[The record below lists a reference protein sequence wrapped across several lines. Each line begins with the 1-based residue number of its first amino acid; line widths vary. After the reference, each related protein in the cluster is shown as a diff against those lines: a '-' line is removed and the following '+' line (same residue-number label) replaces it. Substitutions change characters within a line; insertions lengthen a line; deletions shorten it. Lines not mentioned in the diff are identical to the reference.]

1 MKRGILSAGLAAIIF
16 FSYGQYSGATDS
28 GLKKA
33 PSRSKSD
40 KVDARKTENAPVYEA
55 GIINTYSHDPGAFTQ
70 GLVYDEGFL
79 YEGTG
84 LRGVSAVRK
93 IDLAKGTVVLSHRLP
108 DRFFGEGVT
117 VMGKRLIQL
126 TWRSG
131 TGFVYDK
138 RDFKL
143 LQTFHFT
150 TEGWGITHDGRRLIM
165 SDGTEYLYFLDPG
178 TFKVTGWIE
187 VKDRQGPLKNIN
199 ELEYIHGDIYANV
212 WHTDTIAIIH
222 PETGRVKGWID
233 LKELSDMSGGDR
245 AVKTLNGIAYDN
257 KNNRLFVTGKL
268 WPAIY
273 EIKLVPP
280 SNED

>member
-1 MKRGILSAGLAAIIF
+1 MKKGLFAFCMAAVVLLSF
-16 FSYGQYSGATDS
+16 TPFSGAKS
-28 GLKKA
+28 MGMQN
-33 PSRSKSD
+33 PPVQSRS
-40 KVDARKTENAPVYEA
+40 VNAALTTFKNVPVYKA
-55 GIINTYSHDPGAFTQ
+55 KIINKFNHDQSAFTQ
-70 GLVYDEGFL
+70 GLAYDEGFL

-84 LRGVSAVRK
+84 LRGMSAVRK
-93 IDLAKGTVVLSHRLP
+93 IDLDKDTVVLNHRLP
-108 DRFFGEGVT
+108 DLFFGEGIT
-117 VMGKRLIQL
+117 VMGERLIQL
-126 TWRSG
+126 TWQSR

-138 RDFKL
+138 RDFRL
-143 LQTFHFT
+143 LQSFHFT

-178 TFKVTGWIE
+178 TFKVTGRIE
-187 VKDRQGPLKNIN
+187 VKDRQETVKNIN

-245 AVKTLNGIAYDN
+245 AVKTLNGIAYDQ
-257 KNNRLFVTGKL
+257 KRSRLFVTGKL

-273 EIKLVPP
+273 EIELIPLK
-280 SNED
+280 SDD